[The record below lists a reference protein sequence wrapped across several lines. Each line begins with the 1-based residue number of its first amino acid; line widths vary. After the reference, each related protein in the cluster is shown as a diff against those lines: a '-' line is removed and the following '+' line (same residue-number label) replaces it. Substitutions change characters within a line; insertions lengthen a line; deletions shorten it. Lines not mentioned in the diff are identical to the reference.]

1 MIHELIRLRNRNQLT
16 LPAEMVEYL
25 GLKPDGLVA
34 LTLDREKGH
43 VELRRAEVVRAGTP
57 QAEQAEK
64 SALKSIEEGKFST
77 FANPQELA
85 RNMEKTQTRDMQEQ
99 IELLREKLDGL
110 SASLERMKLGESET
124 QAQEMPAEARF

>member
-25 GLKPDGLVA
+25 GLKPEGLVE
-34 LTLDREKGH
+34 LILDRKKGH

-85 RNMEKTQTRDMQEQ
+85 RSMEKTQARDMQEQ

-110 SASLERMKLGESET
+110 SASLTQMKVDESET
-124 QAQEMPAEARF
+124 HAHEMPTAARS